1 MWNSPSHRRGRRA
14 NESEIWTCH
23 SLPLSPLPLPP
34 TSLTWFNI
42 IRYHASSVLFINF
55 ILYHEHYNVRGKKN
69 YFVILLL
76 LYSRPP
82 APTLQ
87 KKIGRTGGDCEP
99 ASFRLWSCYPKHYR
113 NKLCYKYS
121 SVRFGQSAL
130 SRFVASTSV
139 WWYAYAWLFVV
150 IIYCGHISYG
160 CFVYG
165 LPTLIIPTLRIS
177 NNKLHFL

>member
-14 NESEIWTCH
+14 DESEMWACH
-23 SLPLSPLPLPP
+23 SLPLYPSPPPPLPGSILSGIMHQVFS
-34 TSLTWFNI
+34 SLILFCIMNI
-42 IRYHASSVLFINF
+42 TMC
-55 ILYHEHYNVRGKKN
+55 EEKKN

-99 ASFRLWSCYPKHYR
+99 ASFRLCSCYPKHYR

-139 WWYAYAWLFVV
+139 WWYAYAWLVVV

-165 LPTLIIPTLRIS
+165 LPTLIIPILRIS